1 MAILIDEK
9 KRVLVQGI
17 TGREGRARTR
27 LMREYG
33 TNVVGGVTPGKGGQS
48 VLGVPVFNTPQE
60 AVNSLGNID
69 VSVVFVPAAGVKDAA
84 ISAIEAGIKLAV
96 LVPDRVPVWDAMEI
110 AAAAKANDAMFL
122 GPNTLGALS
131 PGKAV
136 VGMIGGR
143 AESARQWFKPGV
155 PKGVGVI
162 SRSGG
167 MASSTGYYLGQA
179 GVRLSSIVHIG
190 GDAVIGIRLPDAALM
205 FEADP
210 LTEAIVIFGEI
221 GSSQEEELSQLIADR
236 KITKPVIAY
245 IGGKAAREGTRFS
258 HAGAIIEGGRGT
270 HAGKVK
276 ALREAGATV
285 VDAFGELP
293 GAVVAILEQ
302 IKGQSLMS
310 EADKKAVWHSG
321 ITRIQPNKVAVRGY
335 DIAELMGHV
344 SFGAAVYLILTGELP
359 SPAIARLMDA
369 ILVSSIDHG
378 ATPPSAL
385 SARNVAS
392 TGATLSASVAAGI
405 MSINRHHGGAI
416 EDCARQLKAIADRAA
431 RDSISLEEAATR
443 TLRTMSEAGERMS
456 GFGHRVH
463 TKDPRTARLFELAR
477 EAGVDGV
484 HMQAAR
490 AVEKAFADAKKSLPI
505 NVDGAIGAILADL
518 GMNPAAFNGIFM
530 IARTPG
536 LIAHVIEE
544 QTREKPT
551 GPLSLRHAMRSRPP
565 SARTTCST
573 SPAARPPTLRRPCT
587 TRSRAI
593 TTRPTPGATSLRCL
607 SPSARPLPARANGK
621 IYVAGGFIGGTSVT
635 NALRIYD
642 IATNTWT
649 SGANMP
655 TSPGVEAAAAAVV
668 NGKFYV
674 MGGDDFTNGL
684 NTTFIYDIATNT
696 WTTGA
701 TLPDS
706 RTNTYGTA
714 SNGLIYVYGGVILPA
729 FTTTDTL
736 LRYDPVANSWTNL
749 GSAGTAGLRQLRRH
763 LAFRHG
769 PTADHRRR
777 GLHWCLHHRHPH
789 LHHQRRYVQRRPG
802 DDRQPRRARA
812 GHPA

>member
-1 MAILIDEK
+1 MAILIDDK
-9 KRVLVQGI
+9 KRVVVQGI

-33 TNVVGGVTPGKGGQS
+33 TNVVAGVTPGKAGQS
-48 VLGVPVFNTPQE
+48 VLGVPVFNTPQQ
-60 AVNSLGNID
+60 AVDALGEID
-69 VSVVFVPAAGVKDAA
+69 ISVVFVPAAGVKDAA
-84 ISAIEAGIKLAV
+84 IAALNAGIKLAV

-110 AAAAKANDAMFL
+110 AAAAKANGATFL

-131 PGKAV
+131 PGKGV

-143 AESARQWFKPGV
+143 AESARQWFKPGL

-179 GVRLSSIVHIG
+179 GVRISTIVHIG

-221 GSSQEEELSQLIADR
+221 GSSQEEELAQLVADR

-293 GAVVAILEQ
+293 EAVVKILKQANGE
-302 IKGQSLMS
+302 SLMS
-310 EADKKAVWHSG
+310 EADRKAVWNTA
-321 ITRIQPNKVAVRGY
+321 ITRVLPNRVAVRGY
-335 DIAELMGHV
+335 DIAELMGRI
-344 SFGAAVYLILTGELP
+344 SFGAAVYLIFTGELP

-385 SARNVAS
+385 SARTVAS
-392 TGATLSASVAAGI
+392 TGATLSAAVAAGI

-431 RDSISLEEAATR
+431 AESISLDEAAAR
-443 TLRTMSEAGERMS
+443 TIAAMSEAGERMS
-456 GFGHRVH
+456 GFGHRLH
-463 TKDPRTARLFELAR
+463 TKDPRTARLFELAH

-518 GMNPAAFNGIFM
+518 GMNPATFNGIFM

-536 LIAHVIEE
+536 LIAHTIEE
-544 QTREKPT
+544 QTREKP
-551 GPLSLRHAMRSRPP
+551 MR
-565 SARTTCST
+565 
-573 SPAARPPTLRRPCT
+573 
-587 TRSRAI
+587 
-593 TTRPTPGATSLRCL
+593 
-607 SPSARPLPARANGK
+607 
-621 IYVAGGFIGGTSVT
+621 
-635 NALRIYD
+635 RI
-642 IATNTWT
+642 
-649 SGANMP
+649 
-655 TSPGVEAAAAAVV
+655 
-668 NGKFYV
+668 
-674 MGGDDFTNGL
+674 
-684 NTTFIYDIATNT
+684 
-696 WTTGA
+696 
-701 TLPDS
+701 
-706 RTNTYGTA
+706 
-714 SNGLIYVYGGVILPA
+714 
-729 FTTTDTL
+729 
-736 LRYDPVANSWTNL
+736 DPVN
-749 GSAGTAGLRQLRRH
+749 
-763 LAFRHG
+763 HG
-769 PTADHRRR
+769 YD
-777 GLHWCLHHRHPH
+777 
-789 LHHQRRYVQRRPG
+789 
-802 DDRQPRRARA
+802 
-812 GHPA
+812 GHPPRTL

>member
-1 MAILIDEK
+1 MAILINEK
-9 KRVLVQGI
+9 TRVLVQGI

-33 TNVVGGVTPGKGGQS
+33 TNVVGGVTPGKGGQR

-60 AVNSLGNID
+60 AVASLGNID
-69 VSVVFVPAAGVKDAA
+69 VSVVFVPAAGVKEAA

-96 LVPDRVPVWDAMEI
+96 LVPDRVPLWDAMEI

-143 AESARQWFKPGV
+143 AESARQWFKPGI

-179 GVRLSSIVHIG
+179 GVRISSIVHIG

-276 ALREAGATV
+276 ALREAGAAV
-285 VDAFGELP
+285 VAAFGELP
-293 GAVVAILEQ
+293 GAVVTILGQ

-335 DIAELMGHV
+335 DIAELMGRV

-359 SPAIARLMDA
+359 SPPIARLMDG

-385 SARNVAS
+385 SARTVAS

-416 EDCARQLKAIADRAA
+416 EDCARQLKAIADQAA
-431 RDSISLEEAATR
+431 RDSISLEEAAAR
-443 TLRTMSEAGERMS
+443 TLRTMSEAGERMA

-477 EAGVDGV
+477 EAGVDGA

-505 NVDGAIGAILADL
+505 NVDGAIGAILAEL
-518 GMNPAAFNGIFM
+518 GMNPATFNGIFM

-544 QTREKPT
+544 QTREKP
-551 GPLSLRHAMRSRPP
+551 MR
-565 SARTTCST
+565 
-573 SPAARPPTLRRPCT
+573 
-587 TRSRAI
+587 
-593 TTRPTPGATSLRCL
+593 
-607 SPSARPLPARANGK
+607 
-621 IYVAGGFIGGTSVT
+621 
-635 NALRIYD
+635 RI
-642 IATNTWT
+642 
-649 SGANMP
+649 
-655 TSPGVEAAAAAVV
+655 
-668 NGKFYV
+668 
-674 MGGDDFTNGL
+674 
-684 NTTFIYDIATNT
+684 
-696 WTTGA
+696 
-701 TLPDS
+701 
-706 RTNTYGTA
+706 
-714 SNGLIYVYGGVILPA
+714 
-729 FTTTDTL
+729 
-736 LRYDPVANSWTNL
+736 DPVN
-749 GSAGTAGLRQLRRH
+749 
-763 LAFRHG
+763 HG
-769 PTADHRRR
+769 YDGP
-777 GLHWCLHHRHPH
+777 
-789 LHHQRRYVQRRPG
+789 
-802 DDRQPRRARA
+802 
-812 GHPA
+812 PAKSIPEG

>member
-1 MAILIDEK
+1 MAILIDER

-33 TNVVGGVTPGKGGQS
+33 TNVVAGVTPGKGGQS
-48 VLGVPVFNTPQE
+48 VLGVPVFNTPGE
-60 AVNSLGNID
+60 AVNSLGEID
-69 VSVVFVPAAGVKDAA
+69 VSVVFVPAAGVKEAA
-84 ISAIEAGIKLAV
+84 ISAIDAGIKLAV

-110 AAAAKANDAMFL
+110 AAAAKANGAMFL

-131 PGKAV
+131 PGKGV

-179 GVRLSSIVHIG
+179 GVRISTIVHIG

-221 GSSQEEELSQLIADR
+221 GSSQEEELAQLIAAR

-276 ALREAGATV
+276 ALREAGGTV

-293 GAVVAILEQ
+293 NAVVEILGKM
-302 IKGQSLMS
+302 KGESLMS
-310 EADKKAVWHSG
+310 EADKKAVWNTA
-321 ITRIQPNKVAVRGY
+321 ITRVEPNKVAVRGY
-335 DIAELMGHV
+335 DIAELMGRV
-344 SFGAAVYLILTGELP
+344 SFGAAVYLIVTGELP
-359 SPAIARLMDA
+359 SQAIARLMDA

-385 SARNVAS
+385 AARSVAS

-431 RDSISLEEAATR
+431 RESISIDEAAAR
-443 TLRTMSEAGERMS
+443 TLATMREAGERMP
-456 GFGHRVH
+456 GFGHRLH

-490 AVEKAFADAKKSLPI
+490 AVEKAFSDAKRSLPI
-505 NVDGAIGAILADL
+505 NVDGAISAILADL
-518 GMNPAAFNGIFM
+518 GINPAAFNGIFM

-536 LIAHVIEE
+536 LVAHVIEE
-544 QTREKPT
+544 QTREKPMRRIDPVNHGYD
-551 GPLSLRHAMRSRPP
+551 GP
-565 SARTTCST
+565 
-573 SPAARPPTLRRPCT
+573 
-587 TRSRAI
+587 
-593 TTRPTPGATSLRCL
+593 
-607 SPSARPLPARANGK
+607 PARK
-621 IYVAGGFIGGTSVT
+621 
-635 NALRIYD
+635 
-642 IATNTWT
+642 
-649 SGANMP
+649 
-655 TSPGVEAAAAAVV
+655 
-668 NGKFYV
+668 
-674 MGGDDFTNGL
+674 
-684 NTTFIYDIATNT
+684 
-696 WTTGA
+696 
-701 TLPDS
+701 
-706 RTNTYGTA
+706 
-714 SNGLIYVYGGVILPA
+714 
-729 FTTTDTL
+729 L
-736 LRYDPVANSWTNL
+736 LS
-749 GSAGTAGLRQLRRH
+749 
-763 LAFRHG
+763 
-769 PTADHRRR
+769 
-777 GLHWCLHHRHPH
+777 
-789 LHHQRRYVQRRPG
+789 
-802 DDRQPRRARA
+802 
-812 GHPA
+812 

>member
-33 TNVVGGVTPGKGGQS
+33 TNVVGGVTPGKGGQN
-48 VLGVPVFNTPQE
+48 VLGVPVFNTPE
-60 AVNSLGNID
+60 DAIDSLGNID
-69 VSVVFVPAAGVKDAA
+69 ASVVFVPAAGVKEAA

-110 AAAAKANDAMFL
+110 AAAAKANDARFL

-179 GVRLSSIVHIG
+179 GVRLSTIMHIG
-190 GDAVIGIRLPDAALM
+190 GDAVIGIRLPEAGLM
-205 FEADP
+205 FEAGS

-221 GSSQEEELSQLIADR
+221 GSSQEEELAQLVADK
-236 KITKPVIAY
+236 KITKPVVAY

-293 GAVVAILEQ
+293 QAVVETLRRT
-302 IKGQSLMS
+302 KGQSLMS
-310 EADKKAVWHSG
+310 EADKNAVWNTA
-321 ITRIQPNKVAVRGY
+321 ITRIEPNRVAVRGY
-335 DIAELMGHV
+335 DIAELMGRV

-359 SPAIARLMDA
+359 SEAIARLMDA
-369 ILVSSIDHG
+369 ILVASIDHG

-385 SARNVAS
+385 AARTVAS
-392 TGATLSASVAAGI
+392 TGATLSAAVAAGI

-416 EDCARQLKAIADRAA
+416 EDCARQLKKIVDRAS
-431 RDSISLEEAATR
+431 RESISLDDATTR
-443 TLRTMSEAGERMS
+443 TLAEMKEAGERMP
-456 GFGHRVH
+456 GFGHRYH

-477 EAGVDGV
+477 GAGVDGV

-490 AVEKAFADAKKSLPI
+490 AVEKAFADAKKALPI

-518 GMNPAAFNGIFM
+518 QMNPATFNGIFM

-544 QTREKPT
+544 QTREKPMRRIDPVNHGYD
-551 GPLSLRHAMRSRPP
+551 GP
-565 SARTTCST
+565 
-573 SPAARPPTLRRPCT
+573 
-587 TRSRAI
+587 
-593 TTRPTPGATSLRCL
+593 
-607 SPSARPLPARANGK
+607 PAR
-621 IYVAGGFIGGTSVT
+621 S
-635 NALRIYD
+635 L
-642 IATNTWT
+642 
-649 SGANMP
+649 
-655 TSPGVEAAAAAVV
+655 
-668 NGKFYV
+668 
-674 MGGDDFTNGL
+674 
-684 NTTFIYDIATNT
+684 
-696 WTTGA
+696 
-701 TLPDS
+701 
-706 RTNTYGTA
+706 
-714 SNGLIYVYGGVILPA
+714 
-729 FTTTDTL
+729 
-736 LRYDPVANSWTNL
+736 
-749 GSAGTAGLRQLRRH
+749 SA
-763 LAFRHG
+763 
-769 PTADHRRR
+769 PN
-777 GLHWCLHHRHPH
+777 
-789 LHHQRRYVQRRPG
+789 
-802 DDRQPRRARA
+802 
-812 GHPA
+812 

>member
-1 MAILIDEK
+1 MAILIDER

-33 TNVVGGVTPGKGGQS
+33 TNVVAGVTPGKGGQS
-48 VLGVPVFNTPQE
+48 VLGVPVFNTPGE
-60 AVNSLGNID
+60 AVNSLGEID
-69 VSVVFVPAAGVKDAA
+69 VSVVFVPAAGVKEAA
-84 ISAIEAGIKLAV
+84 ISAIDAGIKLAV

-110 AAAAKANDAMFL
+110 AAAAKANGAMFL

-131 PGKAV
+131 PGKGV

-179 GVRLSSIVHIG
+179 GVRISTIVHIG

-221 GSSQEEELSQLIADR
+221 GSSQEEELAQLIAAR

-276 ALREAGATV
+276 ALREAGGTV

-293 GAVVAILEQ
+293 NAVVEILAKM
-302 IKGQSLMS
+302 KGESLMS
-310 EADKKAVWHSG
+310 EADKKAVWNTA
-321 ITRIQPNKVAVRGY
+321 ITRVEPNKVAVRGY
-335 DIAELMGHV
+335 DIADLMGRV
-344 SFGAAVYLILTGELP
+344 SFGAAVYLIVTGELP
-359 SPAIARLMDA
+359 SQAVARLMDA

-385 SARNVAS
+385 AARSVAS

-431 RDSISLEEAATR
+431 RESISIDEAAAR
-443 TLRTMSEAGERMS
+443 TLAAMREGGERMP
-456 GFGHRVH
+456 GFGHRLH

-477 EAGVDGV
+477 EAGVNGV

-490 AVEKAFADAKKSLPI
+490 AVEKAFANAKKLLPI

-518 GMNPAAFNGIFM
+518 GVNPVAFNGIFM

-536 LIAHVIEE
+536 LVAHVIEE
-544 QTREKPT
+544 QTREKPMRRIDPVNHGYD
-551 GPLSLRHAMRSRPP
+551 GPPARSLSDKPP
-565 SARTTCST
+565 S
-573 SPAARPPTLRRPCT
+573 
-587 TRSRAI
+587 
-593 TTRPTPGATSLRCL
+593 
-607 SPSARPLPARANGK
+607 
-621 IYVAGGFIGGTSVT
+621 
-635 NALRIYD
+635 
-642 IATNTWT
+642 
-649 SGANMP
+649 
-655 TSPGVEAAAAAVV
+655 
-668 NGKFYV
+668 
-674 MGGDDFTNGL
+674 
-684 NTTFIYDIATNT
+684 
-696 WTTGA
+696 
-701 TLPDS
+701 
-706 RTNTYGTA
+706 
-714 SNGLIYVYGGVILPA
+714 
-729 FTTTDTL
+729 
-736 LRYDPVANSWTNL
+736 
-749 GSAGTAGLRQLRRH
+749 
-763 LAFRHG
+763 
-769 PTADHRRR
+769 
-777 GLHWCLHHRHPH
+777 
-789 LHHQRRYVQRRPG
+789 
-802 DDRQPRRARA
+802 
-812 GHPA
+812 